1 MEKMIGNRIS
11 TLVEKDITSII
22 IYPKRTRWKEALLFA
37 WTAGFSIA
45 GFYMIYLLFGG
56 LETIDNSG
64 LKGDPKE
71 ILRNQKIYVGVFV
84 GFWIYFEYKV
94 VKGWLW
100 VVLGKELIRITK
112 DSIQIKN
119 SIMSYGKL
127 NQYFFENIKNMDLV
141 KHERLSFGFDYENA
155 FWRKGTDNI
164 IFEHRGKSISF
175 GRKLNEKDSR
185 LLFRLI
191 VDQMKKKSK

>member
-1 MEKMIGNRIS
+1 
-11 TLVEKDITSII
+11 
-22 IYPKRTRWKEALLFA
+22 
-37 WTAGFSIA
+37 
-45 GFYMIYLLFGG
+45 MIYLLFGG

-112 DSIQIKN
+112 DSIQIKKCN
-119 SIMSYGKL
+119 FS
-127 NQYFFENIKNMDLV
+127 N
-141 KHERLSFGFDYENA
+141 
-155 FWRKGTDNI
+155 WC
-164 IFEHRGKSISF
+164 
-175 GRKLNEKDSR
+175 
-185 LLFRLI
+185 
-191 VDQMKKKSK
+191 